1 MSVIGYVIVCDLCNA
16 KMLVTADFKHG
27 KFCPD
32 CLDDYISEAIE
43 DAIRDEETIDVDG
56 PTTRPPDRRPA
67 RRRPIDDYDEVPPW
81 QIYYYEDTI
90 ENGDNNA

>member
-43 DAIRDEETIDVDG
+43 DAIRDEETS
-56 PTTRPPDRRPA
+56 
-67 RRRPIDDYDEVPPW
+67 DDNYDE
-81 QIYYYEDTI
+81 TI